1 MKKSGMLTTI
11 ANSGKFPAQ
20 VKITSSLY
28 YSFWLLSD
36 MCRAG
41 KNGPI
46 NNDARIDVGLFEDDF
61 VEASEDSR
69 LGQGLSFKV
78 SKTFKDK
85 NNE

>member
-1 MKKSGMLTTI
+1 
-11 ANSGKFPAQ
+11 
-20 VKITSSLY
+20 
-28 YSFWLLSD
+28 